1 MTLDIPIYSK
11 VAETHFYMATN
22 IWHFWSDRQ
31 ILDVNY
37 WYSAMSNYLAICPL
51 FIIYFC
57 RYIVLM
63 SGLNTS
69 RTADHMFSMHLFM
82 EWLSGL
88 SGTSEYQEEVSKI
101 VRVIVAG
108 KVILISLAVVV

>member
-1 MTLDIPIYSK
+1 
-11 VAETHFYMATN
+11 
-22 IWHFWSDRQ
+22 
-31 ILDVNY
+31 
-37 WYSAMSNYLAICPL
+37 
-51 FIIYFC
+51 
-57 RYIVLM
+57 M

-108 KVILISLAVVV
+108 KDAFVTKNKNFHS